1 MFTLFFQLSMHS
13 VAPPLMAVPGIAVST
28 QPATTTSSTTT
39 NINSVTSISSV
50 THYRTTE
57 SKTEP
62 CKGSHENLFDS
73 ASSDGA
79 SDDEVWAPM
88 PVRGTLS
95 KWTNLLHGWQER
107 YFVLSDGML
116 TYYRN
121 SDELGLG
128 SRGAVRVRLA
138 DVKAHE
144 YDDCRFEV
152 RVGESI
158 WYLRGLSASQ
168 RDVWM
173 SAIERHR
180 VAESGYGSEKT
191 LNRPS
196 SLLSLNSGHSPSIAS
211 SSSFKRS
218 RRLREKLAEMETFK
232 DLLCKQVDSLQA
244 YFDACNMIMQHVA
257 PDRLQDW
264 VDGTVNVDSD
274 LPNDDA
280 RPSDGTPWCQET
292 EEKEEDHLISHHS
305 VEADLPPQ
313 FSNPQVTNLRG
324 VQSTPEGNES
334 CTDEDDDHYL
344 TPTPSVAART
354 PKSNRRSA
362 DDAFPPSSSG
372 GGVGGFFSRFLPF
385 RSNSQSTPPQPPTV
399 TVQSATKSSKN
410 ENFGS
415 EPTVTRSSS
424 RFENLKRVLKRHGAY
439 ALDFRGESH
448 MFKATA
454 AGILTN
460 LSHTIELM
468 QQNEEQWRK
477 RLEREIEK
485 KRRIEETQR
494 AMAQE
499 LAHLRQITGLE
510 VSAATATTPG
520 STHSHPGLS
529 NGHSRF
535 PTHSRILSCG
545 SVDTHEPASYDM
557 ARTGHIGSRPPYG
570 LAGPDLEEGPNSPIR
585 EEEFYDAIDA
595 ESDRIEQ
602 DDLRLAALKSAGE
615 LLRSAQA
622 MPTTHPLYTQ
632 LEKAVAERIRNFANS
647 QAFLPPGQRASRS
660 TNDLSNSV
668 LRTQSSVLW
677 TDGPTGN
684 GLDSTDDWQ
693 VIAEEGEMIIYK
705 REMETEDGVV
715 LDPLQAVH
723 VVPGVTAR
731 EMCSYFW
738 DVRYRM
744 DWEFTIDQAP
754 TVLEVCGD
762 DTVVLHQVYKRV
774 WPTTQ
779 RDSVFWSHIRQVSTR
794 FPPTLTKGDNQP
806 AGDVSRTHHRSLSV
820 DSWTRPDAKVL
831 TQSIRLDSVSRLPAL
846 LGQTEPRGSD
856 DVDGVLDS
864 WMVVNMSTDY
874 QADKVPTSASP
885 IIRLGLDVI
894 LYCQTVLVPASE
906 KTSFGNLFSR
916 DRLRT
921 RLVYIAN
928 INPGGWVPAAG
939 LRTLARREYPRFLR
953 RFSAY
958 VQEQTKD
965 KPPMF

>member
-1 MFTLFFQLSMHS
+1 
-13 VAPPLMAVPGIAVST
+13 MAVPGIAVST
-28 QPATTTSSTTT
+28 QQATTTSAATTT
-39 NINSVTSISSV
+39 TVSITPSNLVTQC
-50 THYRTTE
+50 RTGE
-57 SKTEP
+57 PKTEP
-62 CKGSHENLFDS
+62 YKDNHENLSDS
-73 ASSDGA
+73 ASSDAA

-121 SDELGLG
+121 SEELSLG

-158 WYLRGLSASQ
+158 WYLRGMSASQ

-191 LNRPS
+191 LNRPN

-244 YFDACNMIMQHVA
+244 YFDACSTIMQHVA

-264 VDGTVNVDSD
+264 VDGTVNMDAD
-274 LPNDDA
+274 LL
-280 RPSDGTPWCQET
+280 DGDGHTSESTSWHEQDENYPMSLNSVEQ
-292 EEKEEDHLISHHS
+292 DQSSHHS
-305 VEADLPPQ
+305 EAEVIRLQ
-313 FSNPQVTNLRG
+313 G
-324 VQSTPEGNES
+324 VQNGLESNES
-334 CTDEDDDHYL
+334 CTDEDDDHFL

-354 PKSNRRSA
+354 PKSNRRSTEGPL
-362 DDAFPPSSSG
+362 PPNSG
-372 GGVGGFFSRFLPF
+372 SGNGGGFFSRFLPF
-385 RSNSQSTPPQPPTV
+385 RSGSQSTSPQPPA
-399 TVQSATKSSKN
+399 SATQLTMKSAKN
-410 ENFGS
+410 ENS
-415 EPTVTRSSS
+415 SPNSTSNSSSS
-424 RFENLKRVLKRHGAY
+424 RFDNLKRVLKRHGAY
-439 ALDFRGESH
+439 AIDFRGESH

-485 KRRIEETQR
+485 KRRIEETQK

-510 VSAATATTPG
+510 VSATATTTLASAHP
-520 STHSHPGLS
+520 HSGTLHSSGLS
-529 NGHSRF
+529 SGHGRL
-535 PTHSRILSCG
+535 PTHSRISSCG
-545 SVDTHEPASYDM
+545 SVDVHEPTPYDTSR
-557 ARTGHIGSRPPYG
+557 AGHVGSRPPYG

-622 MPTTHPLYTQ
+622 MPCTHPLYAQ

-660 TNDLSNSV
+660 TGDLSNS
-668 LRTQSSVLW
+668 T
-677 TDGPTGN
+677 TH
-684 GLDSTDDWQ
+684 LDSAIEWVNGSDNSHTTGSYGTDDWQ
-693 VIAEEGEMIIYK
+693 VIAQEGEMIIYK
-705 REMETEDGVV
+705 REVETEDGVV

-794 FPPTLTKGDNQP
+794 FPHKETKGDNQP
-806 AGDVSRTHHRSLSV
+806 SSDGPRTCHHRSLSV
-820 DSWTRPDAKVL
+820 DSWTRMDAK
-831 TQSIRLDSVSRLPAL
+831 TIPSTHLDSVSRLPAL
-846 LGQTEPRGSD
+846 LGQTGPRDSD

-864 WMVVNMSTDY
+864 WIVVNMSTDY
-874 QADKVPTSASP
+874 QADKVPPSTSP

-906 KTSFGNLFSR
+906 HSTSGLPFSR

-939 LRTLARREYPRFLR
+939 LRTLARREYPRFLK

-958 VQEQTKD
+958 VQEQTRE